1 MKRAYFSTR
10 NFVVTSA
17 LIGLTGGV
25 LACSVPTPSA
35 LIEARDSY
43 QQAEK
48 NPNMAGN
55 AAVALRDAQLALN
68 RGEREWEQ
76 NHDQEEAEHLAY
88 VTKQRVEIAQR
99 LAERNLAEKD
109 IERLSAERQK
119 VIIEAREREVL
130 QSRKEAEA
138 RGLEAERAQRQAL
151 AAQSEAKKAQDEAE
165 QTRKTTAVE
174 ADAARK
180 REEELQKQLA
190 DLQSKQTDRGLV
202 LTLGDVLFEFNKADL
217 RAGALRNLYPLV
229 SFLKENASRAVTIEG
244 YTDNV
249 GAESYNLDLSQR
261 RAEAVR
267 RFLLENGLTQDRI
280 TARGLG
286 EAYPVASN
294 STESGRQMN
303 RRVEIVIANE
313 TQAGQS
319 GK

>member
-1 MKRAYFSTR
+1 
-10 NFVVTSA
+10 
-17 LIGLTGGV
+17 
-25 LACSVPTPSA
+25 
-35 LIEARDSY
+35 
-43 QQAEK
+43 
-48 NPNMAGN
+48 
-55 AAVALRDAQLALN
+55 
-68 RGEREWEQ
+68 
-76 NHDQEEAEHLAY
+76 
-88 VTKQRVEIAQR
+88 
-99 LAERNLAEKD
+99 
-109 IERLSAERQK
+109 
-119 VIIEAREREVL
+119 
-130 QSRKEAEA
+130 
-138 RGLEAERAQRQAL
+138 
-151 AAQSEAKKAQDEAE
+151 
-165 QTRKTTAVE
+165 
-174 ADAARK
+174 
-180 REEELQKQLA
+180 
-190 DLQSKQTDRGLV
+190 
-202 LTLGDVLFEFNKADL
+202 LGDVLFEFNKADL